1 MGVQSEVV
9 YLLNDEKYLH
19 LRENT
24 SGVGY
29 ATYDK
34 LTLLPLEKGQIP
46 FEHLPPDGRNA
57 IPAARNWF
65 LFELSDDPRKAIQLE
80 SIRIL
85 DNIPDSGIRKRRVWD
100 DPSIPTDDVRLIDS
114 NYKDLYRVPNGGVIQ
129 MDYSDGSSYTA
140 RVEHLDEYHF
150 DLGGLYNTFHI
161 CQFAEIMERNGTSY
175 YPEIQTQ
182 DEQGAWKLGGKGY
195 IAIQSCDDGWDYTIY
210 HSDFSVMD
218 GGQLTSPEL
227 TIQEVREEILEAH
240 HMEKGQRLIQD
251 YDFIMDK
258 AAEAEELGLNSHP
271 STLEKLV
278 SLASAK
284 EKCDAPECSP
294 AGCRKVRDAHEL

>member
-1 MGVQSEVV
+1 MRVQDEAV
-9 YLLNDEKYLH
+9 YLLNNEKYLH

-24 SGVGY
+24 SCVGY

-65 LFELSDDPRKAIQLE
+65 LLELSDDPRRAIQLE
-80 SIRIL
+80 SVRIL
-85 DNIPDSGIRKRRVWD
+85 DNIPDSGIRKRRIWE
-100 DPSIPTDDVRLIDS
+100 DPSIPMNDVRLIDS
-114 NYKDLYRVPNGGVIQ
+114 SYRDLYRVPNGGVIQ
-129 MDYSDGSSYTA
+129 MDYPDGSSYTA

-161 CQFAEIMERNGTSY
+161 CQFAEIMEHNGASY

-182 DEQGAWKLGGKGY
+182 DETGAWELGRKGY
-195 IAIQSCDDGWDYTIY
+195 IAIQSTEEGWDYTLY
-210 HSDFSVMD
+210 HSDYSVMD
-218 GGQLTSPEL
+218 SGQIDAPEL

-240 HMEKGQRLIQD
+240 HMEKGRRLIQD
-251 YDFIMDK
+251 YDFIMDR
-258 AAEAEELGLNSHP
+258 AAEAEELELNSRP
-271 STLEKLV
+271 STLEKLA
-278 SLASAK
+278 SLAGAK

-294 AGCRKVRDAHEL
+294 VGCRKARSAHEL

>member
-1 MGVQSEVV
+1 MGVQSEAV
-9 YLLNDEKYLH
+9 YLLNNEKYLH

-34 LTLLPLEKGQIP
+34 LTLLPLEKGQIG
-46 FEHLPPDGRNA
+46 FKNLPPDGKNA

-80 SIRIL
+80 SVNIL

-100 DPSIPTDDVRLIDS
+100 DPSIPTDDVRLIDC
-114 NYKDLYRVPNGGVIQ
+114 NYKDLYRVPNSGVIQ
-129 MDYSDGSSYTA
+129 MDYPDGSSYTA
-140 RVEHLDEYHF
+140 RVKHLDEYHF

-161 CQFAEIMERNGTSY
+161 CQFAEVMERNGASY

-182 DEQGAWKLGGKGY
+182 DEQGAWKLGNKGY
-195 IAIQSCDDGWDYTIY
+195 IAIQSCDDGWDYTLY
-210 HSDFSVMD
+210 HSDFSLMD
-218 GGQLTSPEL
+218 SGQIDAPEL

-240 HMEKGQRLIQD
+240 HMEKGRRLVQD
-251 YDFIMDK
+251 YDFIMDR
-258 AAEAEELGLNSHP
+258 AAEAEELGLNSRP
-271 STLEKLV
+271 STLEKLAE
-278 SLASAK
+278 LAGAK